1 MPDQTCREVRTHE
14 FDGHPIREFIAC
26 DGRVL
31 YSTQDVCSSVGI
43 TKYRDKQAKLATDQR
58 ATLRAVNGRQ
68 AGRLVCLTTEAGV
81 LMIIMRVRG
90 EGSAQVQ
97 ALREALA
104 NGAKV
109 TLASAQDDAPTHAQP
124 ALTMPESADEEA
136 LREACDAEAGAILD
150 GARTEDLAA
159 PLAKLPRGLER
170 RPAPKQAPKPA
181 TVPAR
186 SQEAVLLDVASELA
200 ARGDL
205 ERANAVKSALA
216 ELLTRQTTPA
226 ARTPPADVDV
236 RDPRV
241 LASVALQLAEFVQE
255 LSDSHR
261 DLGTRV
267 VQLENEKP
275 KARALPMSVRTPEQ
289 PGRPTRPALPSADIG
304 FRPLAKML
312 NVSEREF
319 AAWLLENRILY
330 RLEGKLTPTSKTRDR
345 GLAYTTTIEVVDR
358 GTGATC
364 TYPKTLFTPKG
375 VDYIM
380 RLQDVR
386 IVS

>member
-1 MPDQTCREVRTHE
+1 MPVQTCREVRTHE
-14 FDGHPIREFIAC
+14 FDGHPIREFIAA

-58 ATLRAVNGRQ
+58 ATLQAVNGRQ

-109 TLASAQDDAPTHAQP
+109 TLASAQDDAPTQP
-124 ALTMPESADEEA
+124 ALTMPDHPQEA
-136 LREACDAEAGAILD
+136 
-150 GARTEDLAA
+150 
-159 PLAKLPRGLER
+159 LAKLPRGLER
-170 RPAPKQAPKPA
+170 RSAPKPAPKPA

-364 TYPKTLFTPKG
+364 TYPKTMFTPKG

>member
-1 MPDQTCREVRTHE
+1 MPVQTCREVRTHE
-14 FDGHPIREFIAC
+14 FDGHPIREFIAA

-58 ATLRAVNGRQ
+58 ATLQAVNGRQ

-109 TLASAQDDAPTHAQP
+109 TLASAQDDAPTQP
-124 ALTMPESADEEA
+124 ALTMPDHPQEA
-136 LREACDAEAGAILD
+136 LREAWEAAEAEAGTILD
-150 GARTEDLAA
+150 GASIEDLAA

-170 RPAPKQAPKPA
+170 RSAPKPAPKPA

-312 NVSEREF
+312 NVREREF

-330 RLEGKLTPTSKTRDR
+330 RLEGKLTPTSRTRDR

-358 GTGATC
+358 ETGATC
-364 TYPKTLFTPKG
+364 TYLKTLFTPKG

>member
-1 MPDQTCREVRTHE
+1 
-14 FDGHPIREFIAC
+14 
-26 DGRVL
+26 
-31 YSTQDVCSSVGI
+31 
-43 TKYRDKQAKLATDQR
+43 
-58 ATLRAVNGRQ
+58 
-68 AGRLVCLTTEAGV
+68 
-81 LMIIMRVRG
+81 MIIMRVRG

-109 TLASAQDDAPTHAQP
+109 TLASAQDDAPTQP
-124 ALTMPESADEEA
+124 ALTMPDHPQEA
-136 LREACDAEAGAILD
+136 LREAWEAAEAEAGTILD
-150 GARTEDLAA
+150 GASIEDLAAPIAA

-170 RPAPKQAPKPA
+170 RSAPKPAPKPA

-200 ARGDL
+200 ARGDI
-205 ERANAVKSALA
+205 ERANAVKAALA

-275 KARALPMSVRTPEQ
+275 NCISPQ
-289 PGRPTRPALPSADIG
+289 PDRFLSRGCL
-304 FRPLAKML
+304 RPLARGR
-312 NVSEREF
+312 VVRCQARP
-319 AAWLLENRILY
+319 AATRIA
-330 RLEGKLTPTSKTRDR
+330 RSTPSAWRRAAIVWRSMVPGSAPICCSKGAVPR
-345 GLAYTTTIEVVDR
+345 GDQCE
-358 GTGATC
+358 
-364 TYPKTLFTPKG
+364 
-375 VDYIM
+375 
-380 RLQDVR
+380 
-386 IVS
+386 